1 MNDKSKDIR
10 WKQRFTNFEKVI
22 LLLERTLQIEEP
34 SEAEIGGLIQFYE
47 VAFELAW
54 KLMKDYLAE
63 EGQVVKSPREAIKQA
78 FQSGLIA
85 DAQVWIDALH
95 DRNLTTHTYD
105 ESITLQVVTDIE
117 TKYYSVLNQLYMDM
131 KARLTPCNMDSPSAT

>member
-1 MNDKSKDIR
+1 MSDKNQDVR
-10 WKQRFTNFEKVI
+10 WKQRFTNFEKAI

-34 SEAEIGGLIQFYE
+34 SEAEMGGLIQFYE

-54 KLMKDYLAE
+54 KLIKDYLAE

-78 FQSGLIA
+78 YQSELIA
-85 DAQVWIDALH
+85 DGQVWIDALH
-95 DRNLTTHTYD
+95 GRNLTTHVYD

-117 TKYYSVLNQLYMDM
+117 TKYYSVLNQLYVDM
-131 KARLTPCNMDSPSAT
+131 KARLTPCNTDSLNEI